1 MAKRFLE
8 DMIQVK
14 NANKEKR
21 EINNS
26 LSVKSAPSIKKEVEK
41 VAKQEPQIKTEI
53 KSDIKTE
60 VKKTP
65 YLNNTKAYF
74 DSDGYREVTD
84 TKQNS
89 NSYFLWFLVVLVVIV
104 AFFNISARFSK
115 ANITIDPKI
124 EKFSLEEILVAK
136 KDLSQT
142 EADLSYQLI
151 IVDGTQNKIVEAEG
165 EKEVKE
171 KAVGVI
177 ILYNAFSTSPQKLNI
192 DTRLIGSNNKIYKT
206 KEAVTIPAM
215 VGNNFG
221 SIKVEIYAEKEG
233 EEYNSEPLDF
243 QILGFKGTSKFD
255 KIYARSEGPI
265 AGGFLGNKKI
275 VKEETF
281 NKSKEELENA
291 LELRLLEKAL
301 DQIPNDYILFRDA
314 TFYGI
319 DSKITNNSS
328 STSEAEI
335 SATGVLYGFIFNK
348 KNLEN
353 YILENK
359 FGEKKDNYYVSNL
372 KDLVFEIKDE
382 NIEAEKVT
390 EINFNLKGEINT
402 PHKVNENSVKQALLG
417 KSKKEFTN
425 TLSSF
430 ESINE
435 ANLSIKPIW
444 QNKIPKETKKIN
456 LKVNYP

>member
-26 LSVKSAPSIKKEVEK
+26 LSTKPIPNIKKEVEK
-41 VAKQEPQIKTEI
+41 ITKEIPQVKTEIKTEI
-53 KSDIKTE
+53 KKA
-60 VKKTP
+60 P
-65 YLNNTKAYF
+65 YLKNTKAYF
-74 DSDGYREVTD
+74 DNDGYREVID

-89 NSYFLWFLVVLVVIV
+89 NSYFLWFLVILVVVIS
-104 AFFNISARFSK
+104 FFNISARFSK

-124 EKFSLEEILVAK
+124 EKFILNEPLNAK

-142 EADLSYQLI
+142 ETALSYQLI
-151 IVDGTQNKIVEAEG
+151 IVDGNQNKIVEAEG
-165 EKEVKE
+165 EKEVRE
-171 KAVGVI
+171 KAKGKI
-177 ILYNAFSTSPQKLNI
+177 TLYNAFSTSPQKLNI

-206 KEAVTIPAM
+206 KEAITIPAM
-215 VGNNFG
+215 VGSNLG
-221 SIKVEIYAEKEG
+221 SIAVEIYAEKEG

-243 QILGFKGTSKFD
+243 QVLGFKGTSKFD
-255 KIYARSEGPI
+255 KIYGRSIGDI
-265 AGGFLGNKKI
+265 VGGFAGNKKI
-275 VKEETF
+275 VNEETF

-291 LELRLLEKAL
+291 LEIRLLEKAL

-314 TFYGI
+314 TFYKI
-319 DSKITNNSS
+319 DSKITNNNST
-328 STSEAEI
+328 TSEAEI
-335 SATGVLYGFIFNK
+335 SATGTLYGFIFNK

-359 FGEKKDNYYVSNL
+359 FGDKKDNYYISNL
-372 KDLVFEIKDE
+372 KDLVFEIIDKS
-382 NIEAEKVT
+382 IEAQKVS
-390 EINFNLKGEINT
+390 EIDFNLKGEIKA

-425 TLSSF
+425 VLSTF
-430 ESINE
+430 ESVNE

-444 QNKIPKETKKIN
+444 QSKIPKETKKIN